1 MRTGGFA
8 DDQNH
13 QHGFAVLPVGT
24 EDGVTADGNRFV
36 MRAADDFDG
45 GNDGADIV
53 DRQQL
58 IFQAAVVV
66 EKLGGIFVVGEN
78 DGGGNG
84 KAGGGQPETEKKFPP
99 QRCKTDFQ
107 PTEKNGRK
115 NAADQKKGEK
125 LFVKQVGGFRRI
137 GFQRVQQHDFVD
149 GDMIICHEIKADG
162 IGHKK
167 KRGQRFG
174 RFRPQKQIAGGKKK
188 QKNDQVDTDEVPA
201 GAGDGIKLLQ
211 KNAVVGKKQQ
221 KGEQEVV
228 CKRTD

>member
-58 IFQAAVVV
+58 IFQAAVVA

-84 KAGGGQPETEKKFPP
+84 KAGGGQPETEKKIPAAKV
-99 QRCKTDFQ
+99 Q
-107 PTEKNGRK
+107 NGFS
-115 NAADQKKGEK
+115 AD
-125 LFVKQVGGFRRI
+125 R
-137 GFQRVQQHDFVD
+137 
-149 GDMIICHEIKADG
+149 
-162 IGHKK
+162 K
-167 KRGQRFG
+167 KRPEERRRSKERRKTF
-174 RFRPQKQIAGGKKK
+174 
-188 QKNDQVDTDEVPA
+188 
-201 GAGDGIKLLQ
+201 
-211 KNAVVGKKQQ
+211 
-221 KGEQEVV
+221 
-228 CKRTD
+228 C

>member
-58 IFQAAVVV
+58 IFQAAVVA

-99 QRCKTDFQ
+99 
-107 PTEKNGRK
+107 
-115 NAADQKKGEK
+115 
-125 LFVKQVGGFRRI
+125 
-137 GFQRVQQHDFVD
+137 
-149 GDMIICHEIKADG
+149 
-162 IGHKK
+162 
-167 KRGQRFG
+167 
-174 RFRPQKQIAGGKKK
+174 
-188 QKNDQVDTDEVPA
+188 
-201 GAGDGIKLLQ
+201 
-211 KNAVVGKKQQ
+211 
-221 KGEQEVV
+221 
-228 CKRTD
+228 

>member
-58 IFQAAVVV
+58 IFQAAVVA

-84 KAGGGQPETEKKFPP
+84 KAGGRACSGGNQIQSHRCRLLRPCQQQRRRKTGRTAAGRGRVGCRQPES
-99 QRCKTDFQ
+99 
-107 PTEKNGRK
+107 
-115 NAADQKKGEK
+115 
-125 LFVKQVGGFRRI
+125 GF
-137 GFQRVQQHDFVD
+137 
-149 GDMIICHEIKADG
+149 
-162 IGHKK
+162 
-167 KRGQRFG
+167 
-174 RFRPQKQIAGGKKK
+174 
-188 QKNDQVDTDEVPA
+188 
-201 GAGDGIKLLQ
+201 
-211 KNAVVGKKQQ
+211 
-221 KGEQEVV
+221 
-228 CKRTD
+228 

>member
-58 IFQAAVVV
+58 IFQAAVVA

-84 KAGGGQPETEKKFPP
+84 KA
-99 QRCKTDFQ
+99 R
-107 PTEKNGRK
+107 RK
-115 NAADQKKGEK
+115 GAKRIFSRQKKTAGRMPPIKRKAKNFLLNRSAASAESVSSA
-125 LFVKQVGGFRRI
+125 FSS
-137 GFQRVQQHDFVD
+137 
-149 GDMIICHEIKADG
+149 MILSMAI
-162 IGHKK
+162 
-167 KRGQRFG
+167 
-174 RFRPQKQIAGGKKK
+174 
-188 QKNDQVDTDEVPA
+188 
-201 GAGDGIKLLQ
+201 
-211 KNAVVGKKQQ
+211 
-221 KGEQEVV
+221 
-228 CKRTD
+228 